1 MFQGKLFAI
10 KTIFNGGII
19 AFFDLLMTYHFNITK
34 KNPENFKF
42 QLFMVLQFF
51 FSDCYCFGIKV
62 RKIVPKIRFPLL
74 FLFVSKIFMTKQSEK

>member
-19 AFFDLLMTYHFNITK
+19 AFFDLLMTYLSLQYNK
-34 KNPENFKF
+34 EKSRKF
-42 QLFMVLQFF
+42 QVSIIYGFVVFLFRLLL
-51 FSDCYCFGIKV
+51 FGIKV

-74 FLFVSKIFMTKQSEK
+74 FLFVSKIFMTK

>member
-42 QLFMVLQFF
+42 QLFMAL
-51 FSDCYCFGIKV
+51 
-62 RKIVPKIRFPLL
+62 
-74 FLFVSKIFMTKQSEK
+74 